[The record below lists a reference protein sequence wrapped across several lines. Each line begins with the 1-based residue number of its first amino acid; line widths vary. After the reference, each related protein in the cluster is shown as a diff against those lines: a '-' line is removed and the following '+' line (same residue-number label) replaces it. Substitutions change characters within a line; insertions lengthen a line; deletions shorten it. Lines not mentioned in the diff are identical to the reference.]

1 MFKPC
6 LNQKIENMSEVKVIL
21 YTSKVLKNGQHPIM
35 LRVIKDRKPKYV
47 SIGYSSTPALW
58 DEEAGLPKK
67 KHPQQQEIILVIEKR
82 RADARKYILEKTLDD
97 KDYSAEEVIE
107 KLNKKTNRMTVFSFF
122 DLHIKRLKEANR
134 IGNAKVYQATKN
146 SLMNFREG
154 KDFQFSDINAA
165 FLNRYEE
172 SFLKRNVTL
181 NAIFVP
187 MRTLKTLINFA
198 KQEEIVRPDYEP
210 FKDYSFKKFR
220 GIVTKKR
227 AISKEDIKRIEAFEL
242 KPGSSMFNSRNYFMF
257 SFYCRGI
264 NFADMA
270 FLKWSDIRNNR
281 LEYVRKKTRKRL
293 SVGLLEPAMAIIDY
307 YRQTNFNGMESYIFP
322 ILNENHATA
331 QAIENRT
338 DKVLRMVNNDLKQI
352 ASELGI
358 NETLTTYVARH
369 SYATIMKHSGA
380 PISIISESMGHQ
392 NERITQVYLDSFGNE
407 VLDEVNRLIL

>member
-1 MFKPC
+1 
-6 LNQKIENMSEVKVIL
+6 MSEVKVLL
-21 YTSKVLKNGQHPIM
+21 YTSKVLKNGEHPIM
-35 LRVIKDRKPKYV
+35 LRVIKDRKPKYI
-47 SIGYSSTPALW
+47 SIGYSSTPAMW
-58 DEEAGLPKK
+58 DEENSLPKK
-67 KHPQQQEIILVIEKR
+67 KHPLQQTIILVIEKR
-82 RADARKYILEKTLDD
+82 IADARKYVLEKILDD
-97 KDYSAEEVIE
+97 KEYSAEEVIG
-107 KLNKKTNRMTVFSFF
+107 KLKKKTNKMTVFSFF
-122 DLHIKRLKEANR
+122 DLHIKRLKDANR

-146 SLMNFREG
+146 SLYNFRDG
-154 KDFQFSDINAA
+154 KDFLFSDINAT

-172 SFLKRNVTL
+172 SFLKRNVSL

-198 KQEEIVRPDYEP
+198 RAEEIVRSDYDP

-227 AISKEDIKRIEAFEL
+227 AISKEDIKRIEAMEL
-242 KPGSSMFNSRNYFMF
+242 KPGSCMNNSRNYFMF

-270 FLKWSDIRNNR
+270 FLKWSDIRNKR

-293 SVGLLEPAMAIIDY
+293 SVGLLDPALAILDY
-307 YRQTNFNGMESYIFP
+307 YRQTNYQGEDSYVFP
-322 ILNENHATA
+322 VLNENHATA
-331 QAIENRT
+331 QSIENRT

-352 ASELGI
+352 AKELDI
-358 NETLTTYVARH
+358 KESLTTYVARH
-369 SYATIMKHSGA
+369 SYATIMKRSGA
-380 PISIISESMGHQ
+380 PLGIISESMGHQ